1 MSRLE
6 WAMMCCPMHN
16 VALLAVLVMAFS
28 VSTIRAE
35 GKSVR
40 VLPLDEVSR
49 GVPAPV
55 RDPTSREYLL
65 DAWGGS
71 SDPSV
76 RVPIWQMS
84 AAMVF
89 IQFAAVATVFE
100 AFDREVEDHV
110 YEQSF
115 REPPRWVW
123 DEWYWDYAVHPWFGA
138 EYYLIARNRGWNA
151 WQAMA
156 YSAALSV
163 SFEYL
168 AENILYHPSA
178 NDLIVT
184 PLTGAALG
192 ELRYYLKRRALAHAG
207 SSRWNRVWAVLLDP
221 IDVTLGGFP
230 DGRMRV
236 FVDYRLV
243 F

>member
-1 MSRLE
+1 
-6 WAMMCCPMHN
+6 
-16 VALLAVLVMAFS
+16 
-28 VSTIRAE
+28 
-35 GKSVR
+35 
-40 VLPLDEVSR
+40 
-49 GVPAPV
+49 
-55 RDPTSREYLL
+55 
-65 DAWGGS
+65 
-71 SDPSV
+71 
-76 RVPIWQMS
+76 VPIWQMS
-84 AAMVF
+84 GYMVF

-100 AFDREVEDHV
+100 VFDREVVDHV
-110 YEQSF
+110 YEESF
-115 REPPRWVW
+115 GQWPKWVW
-123 DEWYWDYAVHPWFGA
+123 DDWYWDYAVHPWFGA
-138 EYYLIARNRGWNA
+138 EYYLIARNRGWNI
-151 WQAMA
+151 WESMV

-163 SFEYL
+163 TFEYL

-192 ELRYYLKRRALAHAG
+192 ELRYYLKRRALARAG

-221 IDVTLGGFP
+221 VDVTISGFP

>member
-1 MSRLE
+1 MGR
-6 WAMMCCPMHN
+6 AMRN
-16 VALLAVLVMAFS
+16 RVKTLVLVTVLFLAAGS
-28 VSTIRAE
+28 RADE
-35 GKSVR
+35 GVR
-40 VLPLDEVSR
+40 VLPLEDDPQSDGLTIR
-49 GVPAPV
+49 G
-55 RDPTSREYLL
+55 DPTSREFLL

-71 SDPSV
+71 PDPSV

-100 AFDREVEDHV
+100 AFDREVGDHV